1 MMIDLSNR
9 SRCVLWV
16 SRAVQ
21 VFAIVAVAQL
31 LVSCTNEVSAGATNA
46 VTCRPAAAQRLV
58 SRPTDDEIKFLTK
71 ASIVR
76 RVKPGDA
83 VTQDFR
89 EDRVTVTTDPSGR
102 VISAR
107 CG

>member
-1 MMIDLSNR
+1 MIN
-9 SRCVLWV
+9 SRKGSRYLPSVSQPV
-16 SRAVQ
+16 SR
-21 VFAIVAVAQL
+21 FAIVAVAHL
-31 LVSCTNEVSAGATNA
+31 LVSCTSEITTGASET
-46 VTCRPAAAQRLV
+46 TMCRPAAAQKLV

-76 RVKPGDA
+76 RAKSGD
-83 VTQDFR
+83 VLSQDFR
-89 EDRVTVTTDPSGR
+89 EDRVTVMTDASGK